1 MVLATLCEHRS
12 RRLYRIHRKLPM
24 YRCTTPGARVVALG
38 GALSINSRERRLLAR
53 IALELRKLRYATC
66 VTQLVI
72 ESRRLIRQKA
82 KVKPKRQDAE
92 RVPGVVQTDSD
103 IMAGT
108 PVFRGTRVPVHLVA
122 DMIEQ
127 GALIEEIL
135 EGYPSLTREM
145 VESATIYAA
154 AQPRSGQ
161 TPAQPWSGM
170 KPVTRVKRRSPR

>member
-1 MVLATLCEHRS
+1 M
-12 RRLYRIHRKLPM
+12 
-24 YRCTTPGARVVALG
+24 VALG
-38 GALSINSRERRLLAR
+38 GALSINSRERRLLAQ

-72 ESRRLIRQKA
+72 ERAERLMRQKSKA
-82 KVKPKRQDAE
+82 KPRRKDAE

-145 VESATIYAA
+145 VEGATIYAA